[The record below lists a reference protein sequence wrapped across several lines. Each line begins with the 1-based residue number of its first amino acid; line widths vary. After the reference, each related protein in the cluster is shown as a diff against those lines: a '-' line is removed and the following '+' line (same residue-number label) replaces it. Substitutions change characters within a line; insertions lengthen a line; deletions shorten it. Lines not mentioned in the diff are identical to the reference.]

1 MTPGAIELIALCVV
15 IVAAFI
21 GLIWAYENWSRRVVI
36 SPPVSEDEAHGETI
50 NPAAAKRLRMDAADV
65 SRRVNHERRKA

>member
-21 GLIWAYENWSRRVVI
+21 GLIWAYENWPRRVVI
-36 SPPVSEDEAHGETI
+36 DEQPHGDATETPKMI
-50 NPAAAKRLRMDAADV
+50 QQT
-65 SRRVNHERRKA
+65 RRVNHERRKA

>member
-21 GLIWAYENWSRRVVI
+21 GLIWAYENWTRRVVI
-36 SPPVSEDEAHGETI
+36 DEQPNGDATET
-50 NPAAAKRLRMDAADV
+50 PQMMQQT
-65 SRRVNHERRKA
+65 RRVNHERRKA

>member
-21 GLIWAYENWSRRVVI
+21 GLIWAYENWPRRVVI
-36 SPPVSEDEAHGETI
+36 DEHPHGDATET
-50 NPAAAKRLRMDAADV
+50 PQMMQQT
-65 SRRVNHERRKA
+65 RRVNHERRKV